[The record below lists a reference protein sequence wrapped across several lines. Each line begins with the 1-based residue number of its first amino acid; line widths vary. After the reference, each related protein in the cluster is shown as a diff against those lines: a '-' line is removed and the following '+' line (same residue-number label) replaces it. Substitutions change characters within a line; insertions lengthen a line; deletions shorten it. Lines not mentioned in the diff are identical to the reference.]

1 MQHVLVNLWLKIL
14 HKVSR
19 MIKPHTHTHTHIQIS
34 IIHILTYWKKGRT
47 VISKGAAS
55 EIWPV
60 ALIHRTLDEM
70 IRVGTYHYPA
80 V

>member
-19 MIKPHTHTHTHIQIS
+19 MIKPHTHIQIS
-34 IIHILTYWKKGRT
+34 IIHILTYWKKCRT

-70 IRVGTYHYPA
+70 IRVGTYPA